1 MKQITSEIK
10 QQQIEWRRAKVLEL
24 SSLGYSEREIAEKLQ
39 PIAPV
44 TVHRDLVHLRQQ
56 AQDNLQRHIHE
67 VVPEEYQKCMVGTGV
82 DNVTAT
88 TTATATTSNNF
99 LQYENSTYG
108 IKIQYPDN
116 WQTKPANGILGE
128 IVFFL
133 PQGVNQTRD
142 QVELDISV
150 IPSRNMPLDPL
161 AQRLF
166 EIYKTILPS
175 LEIIE
180 STQITF
186 HGNPALMVLVNST
199 NPISGIVKSI
209 NIFTI
214 KYGNLYLI
222 SYSAKPEIY
231 SAYLPIANKMIDS
244 FQIIK
249 PSTGYN
255 NNLTKNITT
264 PGNVTGNNNTM
275 TTTTP
280 SSSSTSNFLTYEN
293 STYGI
298 RVQYPS
304 DWELEEKDYYAG
316 DGVTDII
323 QLF

>member
-1 MKQITSEIK
+1 
-10 QQQIEWRRAKVLEL
+10 
-24 SSLGYSEREIAEKLQ
+24 
-39 PIAPV
+39 
-44 TVHRDLVHLRQQ
+44 
-56 AQDNLQRHIHE
+56 
-67 VVPEEYQKCMVGTGV
+67 MVGTGV

-255 NNLTKNITT
+255 NNLTKSFGIPELEGLN
-264 PGNVTGNNNTM
+264 GNVKGLQVMVPLSDRTGRILLVTFA
-275 TTTTP
+275 TA
-280 SSSSTSNFLTYEN
+280 EN
-293 STYGI
+293 
-298 RVQYPS
+298 
-304 DWELEEKDYYAG
+304 LFEKYLPIAES
-316 DGVTDII
+316 VIKV
-323 QLF
+323 